1 MKKDKMIK
9 NTCGAI
15 SLMLALL
22 VVPFYAVAGILVE
35 ASRYQS
41 ALTGLDDA
49 MNTSALSVLSD
60 YDSFL
65 QSRFGLLAMAQN
77 DDPSVDN
84 GYTGNKDL
92 EEAFQKYLNAQD
104 TTDTRELPHNK
115 CSGGRCISVGG
126 HGYLKGTGPGL

>member
-49 MNTSALSVLSD
+49 MNLSLI
-60 YDSFL
+60 
-65 QSRFGLLAMAQN
+65 
-77 DDPSVDN
+77 
-84 GYTGNKDL
+84 
-92 EEAFQKYLNAQD
+92 
-104 TTDTRELPHNK
+104 H
-115 CSGGRCISVGG
+115 I
-126 HGYLKGTGPGL
+126 

>member
-92 EEAFQKYLNAQD
+92 EEVLKH
-104 TTDTRELPHNK
+104 RETIVSQLK
-115 CSGGRCISVGG
+115 DCGFDYVTLDLEGFCSGSMDKKIA
-126 HGYLKGTGPGL
+126 K

>member
-49 MNTSALSVLSD
+49 MNTSAPVWS
-60 YDSFL
+60 
-65 QSRFGLLAMAQN
+65 AC
-77 DDPSVDN
+77 N
-84 GYTGNKDL
+84 GA
-92 EEAFQKYLNAQD
+92 E
-104 TTDTRELPHNK
+104 R
-115 CSGGRCISVGG
+115 
-126 HGYLKGTGPGL
+126 

>member
-60 YDSFL
+60 YDSFYKAGLVCL
-65 QSRFGLLAMAQN
+65 QWRRMM
-77 DDPSVDN
+77 
-84 GYTGNKDL
+84 
-92 EEAFQKYLNAQD
+92 
-104 TTDTRELPHNK
+104 TRRWIMDIPATKTLRKHSK
-115 CSGGRCISVGG
+115 S
-126 HGYLKGTGPGL
+126 T